1 MAKGTA
7 SVEPAGGAEK
17 AAAAKPEAFEPETSG
32 NLVQQG
38 AGGGGAGMAGN
49 KCEGHHKA
57 RPCVMI
63 NLKIS
68 FSLAPQ
74 EVPL

>member
-1 MAKGTA
+1 MGAIPAMAKGTA

-38 AGGGGAGMAGN
+38 AGAVGSRHGR
-49 KCEGHHKA
+49 EQVR
-57 RPCVMI
+57 RP
-63 NLKIS
+63 
-68 FSLAPQ
+68 PQ
-74 EVPL
+74 GEAMHRAETRP